1 MTPQKKA
8 YTLFDRYMGF
18 KMNPYDDPEMS
29 TKKAEAKKNALI
41 AIDEILKVA
50 FYDSEDIFETLDDR
64 EYWHC
69 VKQEIENL

>member
-18 KMNPYDDPEMS
+18 KMKPYDDPEMYI
-29 TKKAEAKKNALI
+29 KKAEAKKNALI

-69 VKQEIENL
+69 VKQEIEKI